1 MQTGHEISAAF
12 VEETRSRLARLKV
25 KNTFI
30 DIEDSDDES
39 LPAVCP
45 VNSAPG
51 PVRRSAFTPPI
62 SPAFQALPTLCEDR
76 ETPQL
81 AEQMPTLLTSSPPA
95 LVEKARPDSSTP
107 MSRAPSD
114 STSASA
120 DEDTKQ
126 TEDFSAKATLLGSK
140 QIKVK
145 NTFID
150 GVESDEEDD
159 DRPAMMKRLSM
170 PCRPKVE
177 YAPPTP
183 NKQSQGKTMAAM
195 AEEVVAEKTAGLTE
209 GVIEPLH
216 LRKPALSRGGQLHGT
231 GNCKPCA
238 WYWRPQGCANG
249 EDCGHCHLCSAAEL
263 KARKK
268 AKKSASQRSAPAEP
282 AGDSNQQVMQVPVTV
297 GMPAGAIL
305 VPTIFVQQNQ

>member
-30 DIEDSDDES
+30 DIEDSDDEN
-39 LPAVCP
+39 LPAMCP
-45 VNSAPG
+45 VNSAP
-51 PVRRSAFTPPI
+51 VRAFTPPI

-81 AEQMPTLLTSSPPA
+81 AVQMPTLLTSSPA
-95 LVEKARPDSSTP
+95 LVEKAKPDSSTP
-107 MSRAPSD
+107 MSKAPSD

-126 TEDFSAKATLLGSK
+126 TEDLSAKATLLGSQ

-159 DRPAMMKRLSM
+159 RPAMMKRMSM

-183 NKQSQGKTMAAM
+183 NKQSHGKTMAAV
-195 AEEVVAEKTAGLTE
+195 AEEVIAEKTT

-216 LRKPALSRGGQLHGT
+216 DRKPALSKGGQLHGT

-249 EDCGHCHLCSAAEL
+249 EDCGHCHQCSAAEL

-268 AKKSASQRSAPAEP
+268 AKKSASQRVAPAEP
-282 AGDSNQQVMQVPVTV
+282 AGDSNQQLMQIPVAM
-297 GMPAGAIL
+297 GMPPGAIL
-305 VPTIFVQQNQ
+305 VPAIFVQQNQ